1 MHNPIKHMAILFAL
15 ACASGAH
22 AQSNVGELLEKGG
35 ALVSKDGFQALLPGR
50 FEGQWPNRQG
60 EEVLYFSVDGKITGK
75 GYHYSSRS
83 ESPAEGTWTVEADG
97 KICKPQRFTAW
108 PNSSTN
114 NCYYLFKLGADYY
127 GSPKNEPGSAVR
139 RLKSVAKVDQIPS

>member
-1 MHNPIKHMAILFAL
+1 MRVNTTIAGLILTTSFAT
-15 ACASGAH
+15 ASY

-35 ALVSKDGFQALLPGR
+35 TLVTKDEFLTLLPGR

-75 GYHYSSRS
+75 GYHYASRS
-83 ESPAEGTWTVEADG
+83 ESPAEGTWVVEADG

-114 NCYYLFKLGADYY
+114 NCYYLFKLGTDYY
-127 GSPKNEPGSAVR
+127 GSPKNEPGSPVR
-139 RLKSVAKVDQIPS
+139 KSKSVAKVDQIPS